1 MKKLIRAKGTE
12 FEQNGCDLVIIDTN
26 FRAGK
31 PIMLNSAELD
41 MAILNGQQEA
51 LDKIEVEDKKLQDV
65 TVELEKNGV
74 LELKPEE
81 GYHGIGNITIDA
93 KVVEDLDAELSV
105 IDNEVLEQAAV
116 VTEALTLLQSRAAS
130 TETLDNINIYIQQE
144 EPTFKEGIW
153 LQTDKNISRDF
164 EILNS
169 EYKGFT
175 HFDVWRN
182 LDSVASGVVNSIHI
196 DSEW

>member
-74 LELKPEE
+74 L
-81 GYHGIGNITIDA
+81 
-93 KVVEDLDAELSV
+93 
-105 IDNEVLEQAAV
+105 
-116 VTEALTLLQSRAAS
+116 
-130 TETLDNINIYIQQE
+130 
-144 EPTFKEGIW
+144 
-153 LQTDKNISRDF
+153 
-164 EILNS
+164 
-169 EYKGFT
+169 
-175 HFDVWRN
+175 
-182 LDSVASGVVNSIHI
+182 
-196 DSEW
+196 